1 MEVSTM
7 AGPLNLTF
15 SGTPAASLTFK
26 TKSRRRFAMTQLKN
40 TLCLGLLSATLGLAA
55 QPARAADQTV
65 PGAGNATAMALSS
78 KSPMVQSARE
88 FLLGQINN
96 IGNATIRAATLDAVA
111 NPQTCV
117 THRAGLTAT
126 GKQTIVQQL
135 IAAGLVDTADGS
147 AFPGGLIAG
156 VFPPLLND
164 GSTCPQLPQSFFSA
178 PGSVFGGHH
187 SWPGG
192 LAVHESFNDVSNL
205 NLANGYR
212 KVYGY
217 SQGGLPVINPSGAFP
232 LVSAAPADIF
242 LSEDI
247 TIAAPIWHDWAKPM
261 VFQWNGDGTE
271 FLELSIGG
279 NGVSD
284 NFGAPGNSKTGGHH
298 TLSVAEAMK
307 RGLPRDLVVA
317 IATAHSHVTK
327 DNEYKVV
334 NWLHAAS
341 IIAQID
347 PVAQGY
353 LSLDSS
359 GRLRLPPLR
368 HLGEVNL
375 NAASPSQSNLLAEYP
390 LHSVSD
396 SDFVSTEPAV
406 SVDQVVLATLAP
418 EYGFDPS
425 QIAAYNN
432 GFRNPV
438 FSFLTAERLFI
449 IYGNRGLDGVRSE
462 LNNLQALGFLGASAG
477 GSSQLRKGRNKQSAR
492 ASRLSGGA

>member
-1 MEVSTM
+1 M
-7 AGPLNLTF
+7 
-15 SGTPAASLTFK
+15 
-26 TKSRRRFAMTQLKN
+26 TKRRQHIW
-40 TLCLGLLSATLGLAA
+40 LGLLSMSLGFVA
-55 QPARAADQTV
+55 QPVRADQTV
-65 PGAGNATAMALSS
+65 PGAGNATAIALSD
-78 KSPMVQSARE
+78 KSPMVQSAKA

-96 IGNATIRAATLDAVA
+96 IGNATIRVVTLDAIG

-117 THRAGLTAT
+117 THRAGLTASD
-126 GKQTIVQQL
+126 KQTIVQQL

-147 AFPGGLIAG
+147 TFPGGLIAG

-164 GSTCPQLPQSFFSA
+164 GSACPQLPQTFFSA
-178 PGSVFGGHH
+178 PGSFFGGHH

-205 NLANGYR
+205 NLARGYR
-212 KVYGY
+212 RVYGQTG
-217 SQGGLPVINPSGAFP
+217 SKGLPVIGDESDGSG
-232 LVSAAPADIF
+232 VF
-242 LSEDI
+242 LSQDVA
-247 TIAAPIWHDWAKPM
+247 IAAPIWHDWAKPM
-261 VFQWNGDGTE
+261 VFQWNSDGSE
-271 FLELSIGG
+271 FLELSFGG
-279 NGVSD
+279 NGISD
-284 NFGAPGNSKTGGHH
+284 NFGGPGNSKTGGHH

-307 RGLPRDLVVA
+307 RGLPPDLVIA

-327 DNEYKVV
+327 DNEFKVV
-334 NWLHAAS
+334 NWLHAAA

-368 HLGEVNL
+368 HLGDVNL
-375 NAASPSQSNLLAEYP
+375 NAASPSQSNVLGEYP

-396 SDFVSTEPAV
+396 ADFVLTEPAV
-406 SVDQVVLATLAP
+406 SIDQVVLAMLAP

-449 IYGNRGLDGVRSE
+449 IYGNSGLNGVRAE
-462 LNNLQALGFLGASAG
+462 LNNLQALGFLGMATAQ
-477 GSSQLRKGRNKQSAR
+477 SSQLRKSRR
-492 ASRLSGGA
+492 AEISNLRKSGII

>member
-1 MEVSTM
+1 MNRLEHI
-7 AGPLNLTF
+7 LW
-15 SGTPAASLTFK
+15 
-26 TKSRRRFAMTQLKN
+26 RFGMTQLKH
-40 TLCLGLLSATLGLAA
+40 TLCLALLGGIFALAA

-65 PGAGNATAMALSS
+65 PGAGNPTAMALSS

-96 IGNATIRAATLDAVA
+96 IGNATVRAATLDAVA

-135 IAAGLVDTADGS
+135 IAAGLVDTADGGT
-147 AFPGGLIAG
+147 FPGGLIAG
-156 VFPPLLND
+156 VFPPLLNE
-164 GSTCPQLPQSFFSA
+164 GSICPQLPQTFFSA
-178 PGSVFGGHH
+178 PGSFFGGHH

-205 NLANGYR
+205 NLARGYR
-212 KVYGY
+212 RVYGQTG
-217 SQGGLPVINPSGAFP
+217 SNGLPVIGDESGE
-232 LVSAAPADIF
+232 SAVF
-242 LSEDI
+242 LSQDV

-261 VFQWNGDGTE
+261 VFQWNSDGSE

-298 TLSVAEAMK
+298 TISVAEAMK
-307 RGLPRDLVVA
+307 RGLPPDLVVA
-317 IATAHSHVTK
+317 VATAHSHVTK

-334 NWLHAAS
+334 NWLHAAA

-353 LSLDSS
+353 LSLDAS

-375 NAASPSQSNLLAEYP
+375 NAASPSQSNVLAEYP
-390 LHSVSD
+390 LHSISD
-396 SDFVSTEPAV
+396 GDFVCTEPAV
-406 SVDQVVLATLAP
+406 SVDQVVLAILAP

-425 QIAAYNN
+425 QVAAYNN

-462 LNNLQALGFLGASAG
+462 LNSLQALGFLGASAG
-477 GSSQLRKGRNKQSAR
+477 ESSQVRKGRNKQSAR
-492 ASRLSGGA
+492 ARDYLVPPYGN

>member
-1 MEVSTM
+1 
-7 AGPLNLTF
+7 
-15 SGTPAASLTFK
+15 
-26 TKSRRRFAMTQLKN
+26 MTQLKHAHYV
-40 TLCLGLLSATLGLAA
+40 GLLSVILGLAA
-55 QPARAADQTV
+55 QTAGAVDQTV
-65 PGAGNATAMALSS
+65 PGAGNATAMDLAN
-78 KSPMVQSARE
+78 KSPMVQSAKL
-88 FLLGQINN
+88 FLLTQINN
-96 IGNATIRAATLDAVA
+96 IGSATIKAATLDAVG

-117 THRAGLTAT
+117 THRTGLTAS
-126 GKQTIVQQL
+126 GKQTILAQL

-147 AFPGGLIAG
+147 TFPGGLIAG

-164 GSTCPQLPQSFFSA
+164 GSPCPQLPQTFFSA
-178 PGSVFGGHH
+178 PGSFFGGHH

-205 NLANGYR
+205 NLARGYR
-212 KVYGY
+212 RVYGQTG
-217 SQGGLPVINPSGAFP
+217 SNGLPVIGDESDE
-232 LVSAAPADIF
+232 SAVF
-242 LSEDI
+242 LSQDV

-261 VFQWNGDGTE
+261 VFQWNSDGSE
-271 FLELSIGG
+271 FVELSIGG

-284 NFGAPGNSKTGGHH
+284 NFGGPGNSKTGGHH
-298 TLSVAEAMK
+298 TISVAEAMK
-307 RGLPRDLVVA
+307 RGLPPDLVVA
-317 IATAHSHVTK
+317 VATAHSHVTK

-334 NWLHAAS
+334 NWLHAAA

-353 LSLDSS
+353 LSLDAS

-375 NAASPSQSNLLAEYP
+375 NAASPSQSNVLAEYP
-390 LHSVSD
+390 LHSISD
-396 SDFVSTEPAV
+396 GDFVCTEPAV
-406 SVDQVVLATLAP
+406 SIDQVVLAILAP

-449 IYGNRGLDGVRSE
+449 TYGNRGLDGVRAE
-462 LNNLQALGFLGASAG
+462 LNNLKALGFLGMSVSQ
-477 GSSQLRKGRNKQSAR
+477 SSQLRKTRKKQSPPVAG
-492 ASRLSGGA
+492 LSGGG